1 MKRAGIKVLQA
12 AVLAVSVAGVFV
24 AQVAAQNAAPAAEK
38 PEVAIKRMLEG
49 SRPDVKVVSVT
60 ASEINGLY
68 AVQIKDGP
76 TVYTSPDGKYFV
88 AGDLYQIQPG
98 GFVNLGEQRRNG
110 DRAKEIA
117 ALKTSDMIVFKPKGA
132 TKAVVNVFTDFD
144 CGYCQKLHQ
153 EVPQLN
159 AMGIEVR
166 YLAYPRA
173 GIGSETY
180 QKLVTAWC
188 AKDRQGTLTRFK
200 NRENVPIS
208 TCANNPVTAQF
219 ELGERIGVTGTPALI
234 TATGELIPGYMPAAE
249 LAQKL
254 GVR

>member
-1 MKRAGIKVLQA
+1 MKFFQMLMF
-12 AVLAVSVAGVFV
+12 AVSVSV
-24 AQVAAQNAAPAAEK
+24 AIGSPLAQAQNTAPAEK
-38 PEVAIKRMLEG
+38 PEAVIKRALES
-49 SRPDVKVVSVT
+49 SRPDVKVSSVA

-68 AVQIKDGP
+68 AAQIENGP
-76 TVYTSPDGKYFV
+76 LVYATPDGKYFV
-88 AGDLYQIQPG
+88 VGDLFQIQPG

-110 DRAKEIA
+110 ERAKEMA
-117 ALKTSDMIVFKPKGA
+117 ALKPSDMIIFKAKGP
-132 TKAVVNVFTDFD
+132 TKAVVSVFTDFD

-159 AMGIEVR
+159 TLGIEVR

-188 AKDRQGTLTRFK
+188 AKDRQGTLTRYK
-200 NRENVPIS
+200 KRENVPIS
-208 TCANNPVTAQF
+208 TCANNPVAAQYA
-219 ELGERIGVTGTPALI
+219 LGERIGVTGTPALI
-234 TATGELIPGYMPAAE
+234 TASGELIPGYMPAQE

>member
-1 MKRAGIKVLQA
+1 MKAGSKFLRA
-12 AVLAVSVAGVFV
+12 AVLVVSAFGLFAASVH
-24 AQVAAQNAAPAAEK
+24 AQNAAPAAEK
-38 PEVAIKRMLEG
+38 PEAVIKRALEG
-49 SRPDVKVVSVT
+49 TRPDVKVDSVVP
-60 ASEINGLY
+60 SEITGLY
-68 AVQIKDGP
+68 AVQIKGGP
-76 TVYTSPDGKYFV
+76 LVYASPDGKHFV
-88 AGDLYQIQPG
+88 AGDLYRVQAG
-98 GFVNLGEQRRNG
+98 GFVNLGEERRNG
-110 DRAKEIA
+110 ERAKEMG
-117 ALKTSDMIVFKPKGA
+117 ALKTSDMIVFKAKGA
-132 TKAVVNVFTDFD
+132 PKAVVSVFTDFD
-144 CGYCQKLHQ
+144 CGYCQKLHK

-188 AKDRQGTLTRFK
+188 AKDRQGTLTRYK

-208 TCANNPVTAQF
+208 TCANNPVAAQY

-234 TATGELIPGYMPAAE
+234 TSAGELIPGYMPAAD

>member
-1 MKRAGIKVLQA
+1 MRPAVIKVLQA
-12 AVLAVSVAGVFV
+12 AVLAASAMGFL
-24 AQVAAQNAAPAAEK
+24 AAPAFAQNSAPAAEK
-38 PEVAIKRMLEG
+38 PEAVIKRALEG
-49 SRPDVKVVSVT
+49 TRPDVKVASVT
-60 ASEINGLY
+60 ASEITGLY
-68 AVQIKDGP
+68 VVQIADGP
-76 TVYTSPDGKYFV
+76 TVYASPDGKYFV
-88 AGDLYQIQPG
+88 AGDLYKVEAG

-110 DRAKEIA
+110 ERAKELA
-117 ALKTSDMIVFKPKGA
+117 ALKTSDMIVFKAKG
-132 TKAVVNVFTDFD
+132 TPKAVVNVFTDFD
-144 CGYCQKLHQ
+144 CGYCQKLHK

-173 GIGSETY
+173 GIGSDTY

-208 TCANNPVTAQF
+208 TCANNPVAAQF
-219 ELGERIGVTGTPALI
+219 QLGERLGVTGTPALVT
-234 TATGELIPGYMPAAE
+234 TAGELIPGYMPAAE

>member
-1 MKRAGIKVLQA
+1 MKPAGIRILRA
-12 AVLAVSVAGVFV
+12 AVLAASAMGLLVAPAF
-24 AQVAAQNAAPAAEK
+24 AQNAAPAAEK
-38 PEVAIKRMLEG
+38 PEAVIKRALEG
-49 SRPDVKVVSVT
+49 TRPDVKVGSVA

-68 AVQIKDGP
+68 VVQIKDGP
-76 TVYTSPDGKYFV
+76 TVYASADGKYFV
-88 AGDLYQIQPG
+88 AGDLYEVQAG

-110 DRAKEIA
+110 ERAKELA
-117 ALKTSDMIVFKPKGA
+117 ALKPADMIVFKSKGA
-132 TKAVVNVFTDFD
+132 TKAVVSVFTDFD

-153 EVPQLN
+153 EVPKLN

-173 GIGSETY
+173 GIGSDTY

-200 NRENVPIS
+200 NREHVPIS
-208 TCANNPVTAQF
+208 TCANNPVGAQYQ
-219 ELGERIGVTGTPALI
+219 LGERMGVTGTPALI
-234 TATGELIPGYMPAAE
+234 TASGELIPGYMPAAE
-249 LAQKL
+249 LAQRL